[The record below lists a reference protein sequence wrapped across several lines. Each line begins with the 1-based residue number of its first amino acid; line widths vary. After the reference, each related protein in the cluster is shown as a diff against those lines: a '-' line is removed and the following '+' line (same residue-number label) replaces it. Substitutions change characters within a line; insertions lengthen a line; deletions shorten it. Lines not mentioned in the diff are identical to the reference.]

1 MAEPDALIGRTVSH
15 YRIVERLGGGG
26 MGVVYK
32 AEDTRL
38 HRFVALKFLPEGLAK
53 DRQALERF
61 EREAQ
66 AASALDHPNICT
78 IYEIGEISLSAAPGT
93 EEQPFIAMQ
102 FLDGQ
107 TLKHLIN
114 GRPLPVEHI
123 IELGIEIADAL
134 DAAHSEGIVHRDI
147 KPANIFVTKRG
158 HAKILDFGLAKVVP
172 SRVGDAAGVS
182 AMPTQTAGE
191 FLTSPGTAVGTVAYM
206 SPEQVRARE
215 LDARTDLFSFG
226 AVLYEMATGALPFR
240 GESSGVI
247 FNSILERAPVPPVR
261 LNPDLPPDLER
272 IISKC
277 LEKDRNLRYQHA
289 SEIRADLQ
297 RLKRDTDSSRT
308 GLVSVPDL
316 PPDITP
322 RPDRSSG
329 SSTRLPAMPAPASGS
344 APAVTPIAASDPAAA
359 SRAASGTTIA
369 ASAPPRRGWLVP
381 AAAALAIALLAAG
394 VYLFLHRSPKL
405 TEKDTIVLADFENT
419 TGDAIFDD
427 TLKQALA
434 TQLAQ
439 SPFLNIL
446 SDQRVGE
453 TLRMMG
459 RPAGDRL
466 TVDTAREICQRT
478 GSTAVLAGSIASL
491 GSQYVV
497 GLNALNCASGD
508 SITREEMQASR
519 KEDVLTVLGKIS
531 TSIRGKLG
539 ESLASLQKFSTPVEQ
554 ATTSSL
560 AALKA
565 YTLCIHTK
573 DAKGDAAAVPFC
585 KQAVDLDPNFAT
597 AYSLLATM
605 YSNLGEEEMAKQS
618 GQKAY
623 DLRDRVSEHEK
634 LEITSVYDFA
644 VLGDLDQEMR
654 VYQVW
659 EQTYPRDFRPHQDS
673 AVDLQGFGEYERS
686 LAEVQS
692 AIRLNPD
699 SGAAYAVMA
708 FNFLALNRI
717 DEAKHIARQGLAR
730 GLRYPAV
737 RASLFYAAFLE
748 NDRKE
753 MQAQIAAASSEG
765 AEAPTLSWRSEAKA
779 YAGHLGQSED
789 DSHRAVEIMR
799 NNGFPETAA
808 MLGAYEGLLEAEF
821 GKSEA
826 ARAAA
831 SASIATSGGEVSK
844 TFAALVWARSG
855 DFKRSEALA
864 DELNK
869 RFPSDTYFQRY
880 WLPTIRGA
888 IELARKD
895 PAAAVAA
902 LQSVSYELGAPGAPG
917 ALYPVYY
924 RGEAYLALHD
934 GSKAAAEFQK
944 ILDHRGIVATC
955 PFGALAHLQIGRA
968 YAMSGDKAK
977 ARTAYQDF
985 LALWKDADPDIPIL
999 RQAKAEYAK
1008 LR

>member
-1 MAEPDALIGRTVSH
+1 MIGQTVSH
-15 YRIVERLGGGG
+15 YRIVEKLGGGG

-32 AEDTRL
+32 AEDSRL

-53 DRQALERF
+53 DHQALERF

-78 IYEIGEISLSAAPGT
+78 IYEIGEITLSAAPGS
-93 EEQPFIAMQ
+93 EQQPFIAMQ

-114 GRPLPVEHI
+114 GRPLSVEQI

-158 HAKILDFGLAKVVP
+158 HAKILDFGLAKVAP
-172 SRVGDAAGVS
+172 SRVAAGADVS
-182 AMPTQTAGE
+182 AMPTRTAGD

-247 FNSILERAPVPPVR
+247 FNSILERIPVPPVR

-272 IISKC
+272 IINKC

-289 SEIRADLQ
+289 SDIRADLQ

-308 GLVSVPDL
+308 GLMGVPDL
-316 PPDITP
+316 PPDATP
-322 RPDRSSG
+322 QPDRSSG
-329 SSTRLPAMPAPASGS
+329 SSARLPATPAPAAGS
-344 APAVTPIAASDPAAA
+344 SPAMTPPVVTSDPATAA
-359 SRAASGTTIA
+359 SRVTPASGTTA
-369 ASAPPRRGWLVP
+369 VASASARRRRVWRAV
-381 AAAALAIALLAAG
+381 AAVAVAVLAAG
-394 VYLFLHRSPKL
+394 FYFYLHRAPKL
-405 TEKDTIVLADFENT
+405 TEKDTIVLADFANT
-419 TGDAIFDD
+419 SGDPIFDD

-446 SDQRVGE
+446 SDQRVSE

-459 RPAGDRL
+459 RPPGDRI

-491 GSQYVV
+491 GSQYVI

-508 SITREEMQASR
+508 SLDREEMQASR
-519 KEDVLTVLGKIS
+519 KEDVLTILGKVA

-539 ESLASLQKFSTPVEQ
+539 ESLASIQKFNTPVAQ

-560 AALKA
+560 EALKA
-565 YTLCIHTK
+565 YTLCIQTK
-573 DAKGDAAAVPFC
+573 AAKADQPAIPFC

-597 AYSLLATM
+597 AYALLATM
-605 YSNLGEEEMAKQS
+605 YYNLGESELANQS
-618 GQKAY
+618 AQKAY
-623 DLRDRVSEHEK
+623 DLRDRVSEREK

-644 VLGDLDQEMR
+644 CLGDLDQEMR
-654 VYQVW
+654 VYQIW

-673 AVDLQGFGEYERS
+673 AVDLVGFGDYEHA
-686 LAEVQS
+686 LAEAQTS
-692 AIRLNPD
+692 MQLNPD
-699 SGAAYAVMA
+699 NGDSYTTIASA
-708 FNFLALNRI
+708 FLALNRI
-717 DEAKHIARQGLAR
+717 DEAKRIARQGLAR
-730 GLRYPAV
+730 GLHHPGLHGALL
-737 RASLFYAAFLE
+737 AAAFLE
-748 NDRKE
+748 NDTKE
-753 MQAQIAAASSEG
+753 TEAQLKSLSDDGFEDFALSSRSDLQAYSG
-765 AEAPTLSWRSEAKA
+765 R
-779 YAGHLGQSED
+779 LGQAL
-789 DSHRAVEIMR
+789 DSRLRAADIIR
-799 NNGFPETAA
+799 RNGFKETAA
-808 MLGAYEGLLEAEF
+808 VWGAYDALLEGEF
-821 GKSEA
+821 GNSEA
-826 ARAAA
+826 ARQRTAA
-831 SASIATSGGEVSK
+831 SLTISNGQTPKVLASL
-844 TFAALVWARSG
+844 ALARSG
-855 DFKRSEALA
+855 DITRSQVLA

-869 RFPSDTYFQRY
+869 RFPSDTLLQRY
-880 WLPTIRGA
+880 WLPTVRSTIA
-888 IELARKD
+888 LARKKPD
-895 PAAAVAA
+895 DAVAA
-902 LQSVSYELGAPGAPG
+902 LQSVSYELGGPPGPCT
-917 ALYPVYY
+917 LYPVYY

-944 ILDHRGIVATC
+944 ILDHRGVVGTC
-955 PFGALAHLQIGRA
+955 VFGALAHLQIARA
-968 YAMSGDKAK
+968 YAMQGEASK

-985 LALWKDADPDIPIL
+985 LALWKDADTDIPIFK
-999 RQAKAEYAK
+999 QAKAEYAK
-1008 LR
+1008 LH

>member
-1 MAEPDALIGRTVSH
+1 MRDSQPLLGQTISH
-15 YRIVERLGGGG
+15 YRILEKLGGGG

-38 HRFVALKFLPEGLAK
+38 GRFVALKFLPEGLARDK
-53 DRQALERF
+53 QTLERF
-61 EREAQ
+61 EREAR

-78 IYEIGEISLSAAPGT
+78 IYEIGELALPGG
-93 EEQPFIAMQ
+93 EQSERQPFIAMQ

-107 TLKHLIN
+107 TLKHVIS
-114 GRPLPVEHI
+114 GRPMPVDQI

-172 SRVGDAAGVS
+172 SRVGETAGVS

-247 FNSILERAPVPPVR
+247 FNSILERAPVPAVR
-261 LNPDLPPDLER
+261 LNPDLPADLER

-289 SEIRADLQ
+289 SDIRADLQ

-308 GLVSVPDL
+308 GIASVPDL
-316 PPDITP
+316 PGEVTLQPE
-322 RPDRSSG
+322 RPSG
-329 SSTRLPAMPAPASGS
+329 GS
-344 APAVTPIAASDPAAA
+344 ARLHVTATMPSPAAA
-359 SRAASGTTIA
+359 SSAAAAVPAVAAASVPA
-369 ASAPPRRGWLVP
+369 ASASGQSRRRWVVP
-381 AAAALAIALLAAG
+381 TAAAAAVAVLAASL
-394 VYLFLHRSPKL
+394 YLYVHRAPKL

-446 SDQRVGE
+446 SDQRAGE
-453 TLRMMG
+453 TLRLMG
-459 RPAGDRL
+459 RSAGDRV

-519 KEDVLTVLGKIS
+519 KEDVLAVLGKIS
-531 TSIRGKLG
+531 TTIRGKLG
-539 ESLASLQKFSTPVEQ
+539 ESLASVQKFSTPVEQ

-565 YTLCIHTK
+565 YSLCIHTK
-573 DAKGDAAAVPFC
+573 DAKADVAAIPFC
-585 KQAVDLDPNFAT
+585 KQAVDLDPNFAS

-605 YSNLGEEEMAKQS
+605 YYNLGDEELGKQS

-623 DLRDRVSEHEK
+623 DLRDRVSEHEE

-673 AVDLQGFGEYERS
+673 AVDLASFGDYEGALREARVS
-686 LAEVQS
+686 MQ
-692 AIRLNPD
+692 LNPD
-699 SGAAYAVMA
+699 NADAYTVMA
-708 FNFLALNRI
+708 NAFLALNRN
-717 DEAKHIARQGLAR
+717 DEAKRIARQGFAR
-730 GLRYPAV
+730 GLRTPSLHAV
-737 RASLFYAAFLE
+737 LFFAAFLE
-748 NDRKE
+748 NDQKE
-753 MQAQIAAASSEG
+753 MQAQTAAASADG
-765 AEAPTLSWRSEAKA
+765 AAGQSLFWHSDAEA
-779 YAGHLGQSED
+779 YAGHLRQSED
-789 DSHRAVEIMR
+789 DSRRAVEFVR
-799 NNGFPETAA
+799 NDGFAETAA
-808 MLGAYEGLLEAEF
+808 MLSGYEGLLEAEF
-821 GKSEA
+821 GDAEA
-826 ARAAA
+826 ARQAA
-831 SASIATSGGEVSK
+831 SASITTSHGEVSK

-869 RFPSDTYFQRY
+869 DFPSDTYLQRY
-880 WLPTIRGA
+880 WLPTIRSA
-888 IELARKD
+888 IALARKD

-902 LQSVSYELGAPGAPG
+902 LQSASYELGAPGAPG
-917 ALYPVYY
+917 AFYPVYY

-944 ILDHRGIVATC
+944 ILDHRSIVLTC

-968 YAMSGDKAK
+968 YAMQGDKAK

-985 LALWKDADPDIPIL
+985 LALWKDADPDIPIYK
-999 RQAKAEYAK
+999 QAKAEYAK
-1008 LR
+1008 LQ